1 MSREMECAGADG
13 QTGVCRVPRS
23 RGQET
28 QLADSKVGIS
38 KLPGTG
44 TDGGWFKMEAHKS

>member
-1 MSREMECAGADG
+1 MSREMACVGAGG

-28 QLADSKVGIS
+28 RLADSEVEIS

-44 TDGGWFKMEAHKS
+44 TDGGRFKMEALKS